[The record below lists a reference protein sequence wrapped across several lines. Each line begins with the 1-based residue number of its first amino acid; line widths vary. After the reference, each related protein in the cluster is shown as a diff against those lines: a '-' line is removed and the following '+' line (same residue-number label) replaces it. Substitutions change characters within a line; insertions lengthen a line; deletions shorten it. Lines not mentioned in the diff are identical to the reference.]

1 MFILKYRVF
10 LGCPVLKTLHFHSWV
25 WVQSLVGELRSCM
38 PHGTIKLYI
47 YYICKKIVIIYMCV
61 YTHTHVCVC
70 VCVVSCVQ
78 LFATLWSVASSSLQ
92 PIRLLSPWNSPG
104 KNTGVGCDA
113 PLQGFSSPRDW
124 IDISC
129 ISCIAG
135 GFFTTEWPGKPMYMY
150 NTLHYMC
157 WGCHQPTEGR

>member
-1 MFILKYRVF
+1 MYILKYRVF

-61 YTHTHVCVC
+61 CVC

-78 LFATLWSVASSSLQ
+78 LFATLWT

-104 KNTGVGCDA
+104 KNTVVGCYA
-113 PLQGFSSPRDW
+113 LLQGFSSPRDW
-124 IDISC
+124 IYISRV
-129 ISCIAG
+129 SCIAG

-150 NTLHYMC
+150 NTLHYIC
-157 WGCHQPTEGR
+157 WRCHQPTEGR